1 MKKILV
7 IAVAA
12 FIGASASAQIVQ
24 STMLNIKKEKK
35 TTWYVRA
42 GVSINNAA
50 GEATKAV
57 KDESWLYHDHCN
69 EASSGAKLGYD
80 FSVGFQRRIGNSGL
94 YWGQEFGL
102 GTRGAKLTAIYYY
115 DGEKLGDEKSS
126 LLAHNVKYLPV
137 IFGFKYGITEDIKVD
152 AHVGGFASYDFAGK
166 GKTTWTD
173 DETEESSIS
182 DLDDAY
188 GYQRLDA
195 GVQAGIG
202 VWYKRYNFDISYQK
216 GFISV
221 SDYIDNKNV
230 YSSNLMI
237 RLGIAF

>member
-50 GEATKAV
+50 GEATKAL
-57 KDESWLYHDHCN
+57 KDEECSVG
-69 EASSGAKLGYD
+69 SKMGYD
-80 FSVGFQRRIGNSGL
+80 FSIGFQRRIGNSGL
-94 YWGQEFGL
+94 YWGEELGL
-102 GTRGAKLTAIYYY
+102 GTRGAKASYS
-115 DGEKLGDEKSS
+115 DEEGEEKNS
-126 LLAHNVKYLPV
+126 LLAHNVKYQPLML
-137 IFGFKYGITEDIKVD
+137 GFKYGITDDIKVD
-152 AHVGGFASYDFAGK
+152 AHVGGFVSYDFAGT
-166 GKTTWTD
+166 GKTEWSED
-173 DETEESSIS
+173 GSEDASIS
-182 DLDDAY
+182 ELDEDF